1 MILMKKQI
9 NHMSKIIQKN
19 GEGLLFYL
27 LFCFVM
33 FCMCFFL
40 GFVVAVVVVA
50 VCFVSVVV
58 LFF

>member
-40 GFVVAVVVVA
+40 GVVVVVVA

>member
-40 GFVVAVVVVA
+40 GVVVVVVVA
-50 VCFVSVVV
+50 VCFVFVVV

>member
-40 GFVVAVVVVA
+40 GFVVVVVVA
-50 VCFVSVVV
+50 VCFVFVVV